1 MSLTLEQE
9 ALLREMRGTPPT
21 QLEKDLGIPRT
32 TINSFYAREDR
43 NAVMDDCGA
52 SDKYQGTRPP
62 QCFAGRGCKAC
73 WAVYNQA
80 RPGEEVGGNN
90 LFFDNPIRPLDVP
103 IPPQVV
109 RPVGNVRTAMLYGDS
124 QFPFQDDDALS
135 IVHQITQDLKP
146 DTIVYMGDGV
156 DCYSISDYDRNPYR
170 RFNIQDEINQ
180 FRRHLAMVRIT
191 NPDASIHYLEGN
203 HEDRFRR
210 LLWRLK
216 GTASELLNL
225 DIIKRD
231 LTWPALLG
239 LGELGISFYKYD
251 GSQAHNS
258 ILPKFTL
265 IHGNLVRKFGGYSA
279 RGEME
284 KYGTSGA
291 SGHCHRLGLTAH
303 AKKDGS
309 YLWAETGCTC
319 QLNAEYTQNPDWQH
333 GCVVATFDT
342 ETGAPSLEPVYIYNG
357 LAVWR
362 GNIYRA

>member
-21 QLEKDLGIPRT
+21 QLEKELGIPRT

-43 NAVMDDCGA
+43 
-52 SDKYQGTRPP
+52 P
-62 QCFAGRGCKAC
+62 
-73 WAVYNQA
+73 A
-80 RPGEEVGGNN
+80 RPEAEGPYED
-90 LFFDNPIRPLDVP
+90 LYFDNPVRPLGVP
-103 IPPQVV
+103 IPPQI
-109 RPVGNVRTAMLYGDS
+109 VGPPGKMRSAMLYGDS

-156 DCYSISDYDRNPYR
+156 DCYSVSDYDRDPHR

-180 FRRHLAMVRIT
+180 LRRHIAMVRIT
-191 NPDASIHYLEGN
+191 NPQAQIHYLEGN
-203 HEDRFRR
+203 HEDRLRR

-216 GTASELLNL
+216 GPAAELLNL
-225 DIIKRD
+225 DVVKRE
-231 LTWPALLG
+231 LTWPRLLG
-239 LGELGISFYKYD
+239 LDELGISFYKYD
-251 GSQAHNS
+251 GNQAHAS

-265 IHGNLVRKFGGYSA
+265 IHGNLVRKFGGYTA

-303 AKKDGS
+303 AKLDGS
-309 YLWAETGCTC
+309 YIWAETGCTC
-319 QLNAEYTQNPDWQH
+319 KLNAEYSQNPDWQH